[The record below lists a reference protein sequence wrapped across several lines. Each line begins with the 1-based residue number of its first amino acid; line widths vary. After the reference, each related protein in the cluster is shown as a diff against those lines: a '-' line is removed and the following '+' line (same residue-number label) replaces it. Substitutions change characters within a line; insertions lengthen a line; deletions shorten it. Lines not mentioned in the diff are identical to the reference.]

1 MIGTHVAEMD
11 NVTVRFRGSA
21 ALDNVSLKIQ
31 AETITGLIG
40 PNGAGKTTLL
50 KALVGLVK
58 PDAGRVTV
66 FGHPPGKAHN
76 LIGYVPQLARVETN
90 FPIQVE
96 EVVMMGRYGLLGAG
110 RFPGPDDRKA
120 VEEAMARVNIGDL
133 AKKRFGALSGGERQ
147 KALIARALSSRPRLL
162 LLDEP
167 TTGVDSPSQDSFYQ
181 LLHELKKN
189 LGMTVLLVS
198 HDIGVITSHADDLI
212 CINQKVYSHGA
223 PGDSAGKGLIGEAYG
238 CEAEI
243 LLHGHS
249 APHRVVGH
257 HSHGG
262 ERKDG

>member
-1 MIGTHVAEMD
+1 MSVAYVAQME
-11 NVTVRFRGSA
+11 NVTVRYRGIA
-21 ALDNVSLKIQ
+21 ALDNVSLQIQ

-50 KALVGLVK
+50 KAFVGLVK
-58 PDAGRVTV
+58 PDAGRVSV

-76 LIGYVPQLARVETN
+76 LIGYVPQLIRVESN
-90 FPIQVE
+90 FPVQVR
-96 EVVMMGRYGLLGAG
+96 EVVMMGRYGLIGSG
-110 RFPGPDDRKA
+110 RFPKSDDRKA
-120 VEEAMARVNIGDL
+120 VEEAMARVNIGEL
-133 AKKRFGALSGGERQ
+133 ANKRFGALSGGEKQ
-147 KALIARALSSRPRLL
+147 KTLIARALSSRPRLL

-181 LLHELKKN
+181 LLHELKKG
-189 LGMTVLLVS
+189 LGMTILLVS

-212 CINQKVYSHGA
+212 CINQKVYCHGD
-223 PGDSAGKGLIGEAYG
+223 PGDVVGKGLIGEAYG

-257 HSHGG
+257 HPHS
-262 ERKDG
+262 ERNDG

>member
-1 MIGTHVAEMD
+1 MSVPHVAQME
-11 NVTVRFRGSA
+11 NVTVLFRGSV
-21 ALDNVSLKIQ
+21 ALDDVSLKIE

-50 KALVGLVK
+50 KTLVGLIK
-58 PDAGRVTV
+58 PDTGRVSV

-76 LIGYVPQLARVETN
+76 LIGYVPQLAKVERN
-90 FPIQVE
+90 FPVQVE

-120 VEEAMARVNIGDL
+120 AQEAMSRVNIGDL

-167 TTGVDSPSQDSFYQ
+167 TTGVDAPSQDSFYQ
-181 LLHELKKN
+181 LLHQLKKD
-189 LGMTVLLVS
+189 LGMTILLVS
-198 HDIGVITSHADDLI
+198 HDIGVITSQADDLI

-223 PGDSAGKGLIGEAYG
+223 PGDAAGKGLIGEAYG

-257 HSHGG
+257 HTHG

>member
-1 MIGTHVAEMD
+1 ME
-11 NVTVRFRGSA
+11 NVTVLYRGIA

-50 KALVGLVK
+50 RAFVGLVK
-58 PDAGRVTV
+58 PDSGRVSV
-66 FGHPPGKAHN
+66 FGHPPGEAHN
-76 LIGYVPQLARVETN
+76 LIGYVPQLVRVESN
-90 FPIQVE
+90 FPVQVQ
-96 EVVMMGRYGLLGAG
+96 EVVMMGRYGHLGPG
-110 RFPGPDDRKA
+110 RFAGLEDRKA
-120 VEEAMARVNIGDL
+120 VEEAMARVNIGEL
-133 AKKRFGALSGGERQ
+133 SKKRFGALSGGEKQ
-147 KALIARALSSRPRLL
+147 KTLIARALCSRPRLL

-181 LLHELKKN
+181 LLHKLKKD
-189 LGMTVLLVS
+189 LGMTILLVS

-223 PGDSAGKGLIGEAYG
+223 PGDAAGRGLIGEAYG

-257 HSHGG
+257 HSHK
-262 ERKDG
+262 ERNDG

>member
-1 MIGTHVAEMD
+1 MSVPHVAEME
-11 NVTVRFRGSA
+11 NVTVLFRGVA
-21 ALDNVSLKIQ
+21 ALDNVSLKIE

-50 KALVGLVK
+50 KTLVGLVK
-58 PDAGRVTV
+58 PDAGRVSV

-76 LIGYVPQLARVETN
+76 LIGYVPQLAKVESN
-90 FPIQVE
+90 FPVQVE

-110 RFPGPDDRKA
+110 RFPGLEDRRA
-120 VEEAMARVNIGDL
+120 AEEAMSRVNIGDL

-147 KALIARALSSRPRLL
+147 KALIARALCSRPRLL

-167 TTGVDSPSQDSFYQ
+167 TTGVDAPSQDSFYQ
-181 LLHELKKN
+181 LLHQLKKD
-189 LGMTVLLVS
+189 LGMTILLVS
-198 HDIGVITSHADDLI
+198 HDIGVITSQADDLI

-223 PGDSAGKGLIGEAYG
+223 PGDAAGKGLIGEAYG

-257 HSHGG
+257 HTHE